1 MLRKYFRG
9 LMKVKEEPADIHPE
23 FVKIT
28 KLVIEANR
36 SQKDLQPKTSQQS
49 KPLRSGTLTKAAAQ

>member
-1 MLRKYFRG
+1 
-9 LMKVKEEPADIHPE
+9 MKVKEEPADIHPE